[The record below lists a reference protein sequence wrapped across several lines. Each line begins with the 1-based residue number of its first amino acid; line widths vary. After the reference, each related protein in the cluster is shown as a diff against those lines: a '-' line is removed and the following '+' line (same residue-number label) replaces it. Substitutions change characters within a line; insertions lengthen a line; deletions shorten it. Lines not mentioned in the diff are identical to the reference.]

1 MVVMKKIFLV
11 FFAFVLVGCK
21 IGATGS
27 TGPQITIAKVYAI
40 ALTVDTNRE
49 VHLTGQVTIPTPYRY
64 KLVDLDW
71 LAAFDITFN
80 KAQESQ
86 NTLYLLYED
95 TDGSIIQDTYVID
108 HPFEITFAS
117 DEWVRKIK
125 HDDKGNFVVFVDIRN
140 ATVEIPPVTTS
151 GEQQSITDNFYDLP
165 EDGEVLNRFC
175 TDDWETCRSVANAN
189 WQDLEVASIGGS
201 FGSDGYL
208 IERTFLFFDTSAI
221 PSSATIQ
228 SATLYIYAGQWLNGN
243 TTIHVVRST
252 ANTPLTTGSYKKFS
266 NESGGSVSLATPFDW
281 ANINLDGNALNWIVP
296 NGITTLALIHD
307 NDLYDNVPSE
317 QNEVVIAAGEDSINR
332 PYLIITYMV
341 P

>member
-1 MVVMKKIFLV
+1 MVVMQKIFLV
-11 FFAFVLVGCK
+11 FLAFVLVGCK

-40 ALTVDTNRE
+40 ALTVDTDGE

-64 KLVDLDW
+64 KIVDLDW

-80 KAQESQ
+80 KAQESE
-86 NTLYLLYED
+86 NTLYLLYD
-95 TDGSIIQDTYVID
+95 DGDGSITQDTYVID

-125 HDDKGNFVVFVDIRN
+125 HDDKGNFVIFVDIKRT
-140 ATVEIPPVTTS
+140 TVEIPPTVTNR
-151 GEQQSITDNFYDLP
+151 EPQSITENFYSLP
-165 EDGEVLNRFC
+165 ADGEVLNRFC

-189 WQDLEVASIGGS
+189 WQGLEVASIGGS
-201 FGSDGYL
+201 SGSDGYL

-228 SATLYIYAGQWLNGN
+228 SATLYVFAGQWLNGN
-243 TTIHVVRST
+243 TTIHVVPSS
-252 ANTPLTTGSYKKFS
+252 ANTPLSTSSYNKFS
-266 NESGGSVSLATPFDW
+266 NESGGSVALNTPFDW
-281 ANINLDGNALNWIVP
+281 ASIILNQSALSWITS
-296 NGITTLALIHD
+296 NGITKLALIHE
-307 NDLYDNVPSE
+307 NDLYDITPSE
-317 QNEVVIAAGEDSINR
+317 QNEVLIATGEDSINR
-332 PYLIITYMV
+332 PYLTITYTA